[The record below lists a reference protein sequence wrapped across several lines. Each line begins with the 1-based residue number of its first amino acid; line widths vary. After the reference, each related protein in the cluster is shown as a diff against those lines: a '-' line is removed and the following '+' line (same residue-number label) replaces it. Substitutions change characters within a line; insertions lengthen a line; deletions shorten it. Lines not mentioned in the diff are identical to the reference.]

1 MILLPVFLLP
11 VLSAGLAGFEAG
23 FAPPSDIHGVDQRVP
38 KLVAKLRLAK
48 LVTKR
53 CVLANLRRSGHDVG
67 RYPACA

>member
-23 FAPPSDIHGVDQRVP
+23 FAPPRIFMARWSEGS
-38 KLVAKLRLAK
+38 LNSGLLAK

-53 CVLANLRRSGHDVG
+53 CVLANLRRSGYDVG